1 MNRILFIG
9 LQIKPSNL
17 FRVVYVFSFLNL
29 DNFVSSIIDPPEKE
43 TTLVVWLQF
52 NIRTICDLIWIS
64 GDEYTQSEFDITD
77 TEDDFKFEVF
87 LNGDLKDLVK
97 KTVEPIMD
105 KIIERK
111 PQVNNLTDI
120 FLHLAWLMKDDNLN
134 CQTCWRE
141 SSKALL

>member
-111 PQVNNLTDI
+111 PQVNNITDI
-120 FLHLAWLMKDDNLN
+120 FLHLAWLTKDDNLN

>member
-120 FLHLAWLMKDDNLN
+120 FLHLPWLTKDDNLN